1 MALATW
7 LILAANR
14 VFVRCTTG
22 PYATRAV
29 ASIFVLYRDSA
40 LRREA
45 LQASEEDPSRYSLYG
60 LDELRRGG
68 FDVRHD
74 LEPAFEPRARERA
87 EARLLDRIVRLGG
100 GYSGDFARVLASLA
114 EANRADVVFSTVDTV
129 GIPLA
134 LLGRLGR
141 VKRPVVYAAIG
152 LPERLAQLRGA
163 PARRVFR
170 DAFRKLHT
178 IVAYGWGEVEDLRRW
193 IGEDGPRVE
202 FVAFGVDV
210 EHFRPDPTAP
220 ATDDVVSV
228 GADPRRDFALLVEL
242 ARRLP
247 ERSFRI
253 VASADNVRELGALP
267 ANVHVE
273 ADVPFARVRECLLAA
288 RVVVLPVREN
298 SYSGATT
305 TLLQAMAC
313 AKPVVVTRTT
323 AIARGYHLEDDVNCR
338 LVPPGEFVPLEQAVT
353 GMLDDDGR
361 AIALGQQARET
372 VERHLTW
379 SAYTNELAR
388 LLTAAAGSR

>member
-1 MALATW
+1 MAS
-7 LILAANR
+7 
-14 VFVRCTTG
+14 V
-22 PYATRAV
+22 
-29 ASIFVLYRDSA
+29 FVLYRDSA

-45 LQASEEDPSRYSLYG
+45 LRAPEGDASRYSLYG
-60 LDELRRGG
+60 LDELRRSG

-74 LEPAFEPRARERA
+74 LEPGFEPDARKRVK
-87 EARLLDRIVRLGG
+87 ARVLDRAVRLGG
-100 GYSGDFARVLASLA
+100 GYSGDFARVLASLDA
-114 EANRADVVFSTVDTV
+114 ANRADAVFSTVDTV

-134 LLGRLGR
+134 LLGRFGR
-141 VKRPVVYAAIG
+141 VRRPVVYAAIG

-163 PARRVFR
+163 PAKRLFKE
-170 DAFRKLHT
+170 AFGKLHT
-178 IVAYGWGEVEDLRRW
+178 IVAYGWGEVEELRRW
-193 IGEDGPRVE
+193 LGEGGPRVE

-210 EHFRPDPTAP
+210 EHFRPDTTSPV
-220 ATDDVVSV
+220 TDDVVSV

-247 ERSFRI
+247 QRSFRI

-267 ANVHVE
+267 GNVHLE
-273 ADVPFARVRECLLAA
+273 TDVPFARVRECLLGA

-313 AKPVVVTRTT
+313 AKPVVVTRTA

-338 LVPPGEFVPLEQAVT
+338 LVPPGELPRLEQAVT
-353 GMLDDDGR
+353 GALDDDGR
-361 AIALGQQARET
+361 AIALGRAARET

-379 SAYTNELAR
+379 TAYTNELGR
-388 LLTAAAGSR
+388 LLTHAAGTR

>member
-1 MALATW
+1 MASL
-7 LILAANR
+7 
-14 VFVRCTTG
+14 
-22 PYATRAV
+22 
-29 ASIFVLYRDSA
+29 FVLYRDSA

-45 LQASEEDPSRYSLYG
+45 LQAPEGDPSRYSLYG

-68 FDVRHD
+68 FEVRHD
-74 LEPAFEPRARERA
+74 LEPGFEPGARERA
-87 EARLLDRIVRLGG
+87 EAGLLDRIVRLGG
-100 GYSGDFARVLASLA
+100 GYSGDFARVLASLG
-114 EANRADVVFSTVDTV
+114 EANRADAVVSTVDTV

-152 LPERLAQLRGA
+152 LPERLAQLRGV
-163 PARRVFR
+163 PAKRLFKE
-170 DAFRKLHT
+170 AFRKLHT
-178 IVAYGWGEVEDLRRW
+178 IVAYGSGEVEDLRGW
-193 IGEDGPRVE
+193 LGEDGPRVE

-210 EHFRPDPTAP
+210 EHFRPDTTSPV
-220 ATDDVVSV
+220 TDDVVSV

-253 VASADNVRELGALP
+253 VASADNARDLGALP
-267 ANVHVE
+267 GNVHLE
-273 ADVPFARVRECLLAA
+273 TDVPFGRVRECLLGA

-313 AKPVVVTRTT
+313 AKPVVVTRTA

-338 LVPPGEFVPLEQAVT
+338 LVPPGELPRLEHAVT
-353 GMLDDDGR
+353 GVLDDDGR
-361 AIALGQQARET
+361 AIVLGRAARET

-379 SAYTNELAR
+379 SAYTNELGR
-388 LLTAAAGSR
+388 LLADAAGAR